1 MNHNKSNAERRQN
14 KETINVQ
21 LESVRIVFYYLI
33 FGIGWILLSDYILQI
48 MTTGEQYQVLQ
59 TYKGLVFIFLTAV
72 IIYLLVNNRI
82 SRLNQTRQALLINQE
97 ALTKQIRLNDNI
109 VNHSPVIIL
118 RLGEDGVIYNINDF
132 GCQVLGLE
140 KKDII
145 NRNWLEVFVTPDKHE
160 RAQEIFNRVIRDGD
174 IKNAENTVFNSHGE
188 KINMR
193 WLGVKDQSREENTIL
208 AVGIDVTEEKKL
220 QNELEDM
227 AFTDQLTGLPNRI
240 YLDKIMKE
248 HIQDNRAFSVMIL
261 NVDNFKHVNNSVS
274 YAVGDELIKVIARA
288 LKDLIKNR
296 GLVVSLTGD
305 EFAVLFHETENMTTF
320 LKEVK
325 DHFDRLWSIDNYEFY
340 TSMSIGVASYP
351 EHGETQSEIL
361 RNTNITLERVK
372 KSGKNNFMVFKEEF
386 KWQNLENISLAKKMQ
401 KAIEEEV
408 FELHYQPLVETQTG
422 EISSLE
428 VLLRWPDPEEVYISP
443 GKFIPLAEET
453 GQIFEIEKYVFKKAL
468 NEREKLNANGF
479 ETVDISINLSNKTLM
494 NKIMFEELIEMIQL
508 AGNKIENMTI
518 EVTETAIISDIKI
531 AIKRL
536 ETLKKQG
543 FKIALD
549 DFGTGYSS
557 LTYLRDLP
565 IDIVKIDQSFVKRVL
580 DSKKDQLIM
589 KALTELSSGLN
600 FKVTVEGIETNE
612 QYRYIRKLNCDSA
625 QGYLISRPV
634 PIKKINQ
641 LLESDYHFV
650 IS

>member
-1 MNHNKSNAERRQN
+1 MKHHKSKEERRQN

-21 LESVRIVFYYLI
+21 LESIQIVFYYLI
-33 FGIGWILLSDYILQI
+33 FGIGWILLSDYLLQL
-48 MTTGEQYQVLQ
+48 MTTGAQYQVLQ

-72 IIYLLVNNRI
+72 IIYLLVNSRI
-82 SRLNQTRQALLINQE
+82 SRLNQTRKALLINQE

-118 RLGEDGVIYNINDF
+118 RLSEMGIIYNINDF
-132 GCQVLGLE
+132 GCQVLGLD

-145 NRNWLEVFVTPDKHE
+145 NKNWLDVFVTPDKHE

-174 IKNAENTVFNSHGE
+174 IKNAENTVINSHGE
-188 KINMR
+188 AINMR

-220 QNELEDM
+220 QSELEDM

-240 YLDKIMKE
+240 YLDKIMKD
-248 HIQDNRAFSVMIL
+248 HIRSQRPFSVMIL
-261 NVDNFKHVNNSVS
+261 NIDNFKHVNNSVS
-274 YAVGDELIKVIARA
+274 YAVGDELIIVIAKA
-288 LKDLIKNR
+288 LKDLIGNR
-296 GLVVSLTGD
+296 GLVISLTGD
-305 EFAVLFHETENMTTF
+305 EFAVLFHEIENMTAF

-325 DHFDRLWSIDNYEFY
+325 DHFDRLWSIENYEFY
-340 TSMSIGVASYP
+340 TSMSIGVSSYP
-351 EHGETQSEIL
+351 DHGKSQGAIL
-361 RNTNITLERVK
+361 RNANITLERVK

-401 KAIEEEV
+401 KAIEEDI
-408 FELHYQPLVETQTG
+408 FELHYQPLVDTQTG
-422 EISSLE
+422 GISSIE
-428 VLLRWPDPEEVYISP
+428 VLLRWPDAEEGYISP
-443 GKFIPLAEET
+443 GRFIPLAEET
-453 GQIFEIEKYVFKKAL
+453 GQIFEIEKVVFEKAL
-468 NEREKLNANGF
+468 NEREKLNAAGF
-479 ETVDISINLSNKTLM
+479 SAVDISVNLSNKTLM
-494 NKIMFEELIEMIQL
+494 NKIMFEELIERIQSK
-508 AGNKIENMTI
+508 GNKVKNMTI
-518 EVTETAIISDIKI
+518 EVTETAIISDIKV

-536 ETLKKQG
+536 NALRYLG

-565 IDIVKIDQSFVKRVL
+565 IDIVKIDQKFVKQVL
-580 DSKKDQLIM
+580 DSKEDQLIM

-612 QYRYIRKLNCDSA
+612 QYRYIRKLNCNSA

-634 PIKKINQ
+634 PIKKINE
-641 LLESDYHFV
+641 LLAADYHFMT
-650 IS
+650 S